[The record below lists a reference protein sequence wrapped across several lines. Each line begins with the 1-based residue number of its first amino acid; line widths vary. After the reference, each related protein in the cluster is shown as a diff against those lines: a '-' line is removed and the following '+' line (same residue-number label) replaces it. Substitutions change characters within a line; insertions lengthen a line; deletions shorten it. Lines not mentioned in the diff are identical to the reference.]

1 MEENKKQTT
10 LSQKDYQK
18 KYDKKTKMIS
28 IKYVLSDMDDYDRL
42 MNYLERT
49 GKSAN
54 GFIKELIN
62 DFFEHKKYEM
72 NEERIADYFKDYNV
86 SEELLDNLKKTV
98 GSDKFDIIMDI
109 YKSTIESELYDAYMG
124 KGDSFDEWIE
134 LFLSDIES
142 GDIDI
147 NVPEKEFRK
156 IIDTSIFQNVGDVYC
171 QG

>member
-1 MEENKKQTT
+1 MAEER
-10 LSQKDYQK
+10 QKEYQK

-62 DFFEHKKYEM
+62 DFFDKEKYVI
-72 NEERIADYFKDYNV
+72 NRRKIADFFVDYNV
-86 SEELLDNLKKTV
+86 SEELLNKLKDVV
-98 GSDKFDIIMDI
+98 GNERYEIILKYCRQCIEDELDDVYSDKG
-109 YKSTIESELYDAYMG
+109 SAV
-124 KGDSFDEWIE
+124 DEWIE
-134 LFLSDIES
+134 QFLSDVEC

-147 NVPEKEFRK
+147 NVSDAEFRK
-156 IIDTSIFQNVGDVYC
+156 IIDISISQNVGDVCFY
-171 QG
+171 G